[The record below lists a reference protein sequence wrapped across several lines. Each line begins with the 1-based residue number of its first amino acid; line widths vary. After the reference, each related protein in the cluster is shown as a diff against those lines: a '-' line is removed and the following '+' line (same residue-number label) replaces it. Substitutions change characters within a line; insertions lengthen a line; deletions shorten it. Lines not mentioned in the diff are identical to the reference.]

1 MYNAILQIIFF
12 TSLGVM
18 IYILA
23 RGAMRAEENAPTAVP
38 AKPNYFDTL
47 IKKLPLKKI
56 DEFIN
61 AVLEKIL
68 RKMKIVVM
76 KADNLLNRYISKVKK
91 TGEKNRENLPP

>member
-23 RGAMRAEENAPTAVP
+23 RGAMRVEENAPTAVP
-38 AKPNYFDTL
+38 ANYFDTL

-76 KADNLLNRYISKVKK
+76 KTDNLLNRYISKVKK
-91 TGEKNRENLPP
+91 TGEKNGDS